1 VTSRSGLFVAAALA
15 FGYLATGH
23 VSAASRPAAFDA
35 ADIGISSQPFHISSP
50 VNARFSLRLP
60 GTVDS
65 GGRVEFRLHRRVASR
80 DSFRAIADH
89 FAEPGIIDSVVIPMS
104 RAVRS
109 SDTTSFDVLIN
120 TVKAAANDLYLQ
132 QTGIYPLTINAYLAD
147 GQLLAGTLTFLDRR
161 DATTPD
167 QNVPTSVFASLTA
180 PASHSDDGTIA
191 IDDQTRIA
199 VQQFTR
205 FLLTVRTPVTL
216 QLQPELLE
224 SLANSPDPYDNGL
237 FENLRSV
244 LTGHGITIAPYLP
257 IDVAAFVHDGLGS
270 ELTAQID
277 LGERTLNRLLPGV
290 TIHRSTWV
298 AHDSLDQISVS
309 ALSRLGINSF
319 IMLPG
324 SVEETQRESSAGYL
338 SRPSGSANS
347 TMSLISVD
355 EALASTIDSPGDDTV
370 REGIRIA
377 AEVLAR
383 RDELVAEGGSPNDIR
398 LMVASSTG
406 DISDPELMASAAS
419 RLSNAPGISLQDLG
433 GLQAVNE
440 RFPATVFPATTDRTL
455 GGLAS
460 PVSQTRRELAAIGS
474 MLPDEDPRRATWNE
488 LLAVASAANT
498 ANPSNYINSL
508 RSELRRLTS
517 AVTLVT
523 PETVTLSSRNGSIRL
538 QLRNAEDT
546 SLLVRVAVSSPK
558 VTFSAQPD
566 VVELLPGS
574 TTDVKISLRARTNGR
589 FPINVRVLTPGD
601 RVQVVSPA
609 VITARVTAVAGLGQL
624 ISITLLLVLLAW
636 WWSSRRRTQ
645 RATGAE
651 GTVSDQ

>member
-1 VTSRSGLFVAAALA
+1 MKRSRLVIATVAAFGLLA
-15 FGYLATGH
+15 SGH
-23 VSAASRPAAFDA
+23 VSAAPRPAAFDT
-35 ADIGISSQPFHISSP
+35 ADIGITSQPFHVSSP
-50 VNARFSLRLP
+50 VNARFTLRLP
-60 GTVDS
+60 GTVTA

-89 FAEPGIIDSVVIPMS
+89 FAEPAVIDSVIVPMS

-109 SDTTSFDVLIN
+109 NGATSFDVLIN
-120 TVKAAANDLYLQ
+120 TVKSAANDLYMQ

-147 GQLLAGTLTFLDRR
+147 GQLLASTLTFLDRR
-161 DATTPD
+161 DIATPD

-180 PASHSDDGTIA
+180 PASHSEDGTIA
-191 IDDQTRIA
+191 IDDQARIA
-199 VQQFTR
+199 VQQFTQ
-205 FLLTVRTPVTL
+205 FLLTVRSPVTL
-216 QLQPELLE
+216 QVQPELLE
-224 SLANSPDPYDNGL
+224 SLALSPDPYDNGL
-237 FENLRSV
+237 FENLRSA
-244 LTGHGITIAPYLP
+244 LNGHGVTIAPYLP
-257 IDVAAFVHDGLGS
+257 IDVAAFVHDGLGP

-277 LGERTLNRLLPGV
+277 LGEKTLNRLLPGV

-298 AHDSLDQISVS
+298 AHDSLDQVSVS

-324 SVEETQRESSAGYL
+324 SVEETQREKAAGYL
-338 SRPSGSANS
+338 SRPSGNANS

-355 EALASTIDSPGDDTV
+355 DALASTIDSPSDDTV

-377 AEVLAR
+377 AEVLSR

-406 DISDPELMASAAS
+406 DVADPALLASAAS
-419 RLSNAPGISLQDLG
+419 HLANSPGISLQDLG

-440 RFPATVFPATTDRTL
+440 RFPATVFPPSTDRTL
-455 GGLAS
+455 GGLRS
-460 PVSQTRRELAAIGS
+460 PISQTRRELTAIGS
-474 MLPDEDPRRATWNE
+474 MLPDDDARRVTWNE
-488 LLAVASAANT
+488 LLAIASATNT
-498 ANPSNYINSL
+498 VNPSDYINSL
-508 RSELRRLTS
+508 RSELRRLTA

-538 QLRNAEDT
+538 QLRNAQDT
-546 SLLVRVAVSSPK
+546 SLLVRVVVSSPK
-558 VTFSAQPD
+558 VTFSGQPD

-589 FPINVRVLTPGD
+589 FPINVRVLTPSD
-601 RVQVVSPA
+601 QVQVVSPA
-609 VITARVTAVAGLGQL
+609 VVTARVTAVAGLGQL
-624 ISITLLLVLLAW
+624 VSITLLLVLLAW

-645 RATGAE
+645 RAAGAE